1 MRWEIDTTHSQVQF
15 SVKHLGISTV
25 RGTFG
30 RFAGMIDEENG
41 AVTGAT
47 VEIDVASLFSGNEQ
61 RDGHLKGAD
70 FFDVETYPTAT
81 FALKR
86 FTRNGEDATAEGELT
101 LRGITRPITLT
112 GEIGGP
118 ATDPWGNKK
127 VSASLNG
134 KISRKE
140 WGLVWNVALEA
151 GGLLVSDEVKL
162 SIEVQ
167 AAPAASAAI
176 AVAA

>member
-1 MRWEIDTTHSQVQF
+1 MKWEIDAAHSQIQF

-30 RFAGMIDEENG
+30 TFTGTIDELNG
-41 AVTGAT
+41 AVTGAN
-47 VEIDVASLFSGNEQ
+47 VDIDVSSLTSGNDQ
-61 RDGHLKGAD
+61 RDGHLKGDD
-70 FFDVETYPTAT
+70 FFDVGTYPKAS
-81 FALKR
+81 FSLNR
-86 FTRNGEDATAEGELT
+86 FTRSGEDVTAEGNLT
-101 LRGITRPITLT
+101 LRGITRPITLA

-127 VSASLNG
+127 VSASLNA

-151 GGLLVSDEVKL
+151 GGVLVGDDVKL

-167 AAPAASAAI
+167 AQPAVVARAA
-176 AVAA
+176 